1 LPKKKYAILVG
12 KVRFFVSER
21 RYWIHDPK
29 VPKPMLIQALLI
41 SLFIQWLSYSYLEQI
56 SSNWHVH
63 TWFAHN
69 YQKLY
74 HVKVQIKQT
83 RGPQKKELNRVYV
96 LLHSLLSLQVN
107 YVWKRVRKWS
117 HQCVITAARKTA
129 CYKFPSQDGPHQ
141 REKRACPARERGE
154 RLRVAPNYFSL
165 SSMHAHLKCESIF
178 CDAGEEI
185 LIASRQHFIM
195 TRVCVQSQSLF
206 ASDAP
211 RAARHVRPR
220 ALTWSELG
228 ENALDLCMRIH
239 SIRTSTGAL
248 RFNGGIARGA
258 LWRWRAQWVV
268 KKGWS
273 FKSRFA
279 PWV

>member
-1 LPKKKYAILVG
+1 MDRI
-12 KVRFFVSER
+12 
-21 RYWIHDPK
+21 
-29 VPKPMLIQALLI
+29 
-41 SLFIQWLSYSYLEQI
+41 
-56 SSNWHVH
+56 
-63 TWFAHN
+63 
-69 YQKLY
+69 
-74 HVKVQIKQT
+74 
-83 RGPQKKELNRVYV
+83 
-96 LLHSLLSLQVN
+96 
-107 YVWKRVRKWS
+107 
-117 HQCVITAARKTA
+117 
-129 CYKFPSQDGPHQ
+129 

-279 PWV
+279 PWVYMLLFKQLSRPFRNLISMIKFWLIQNSNQSMCPLFTKSVWR